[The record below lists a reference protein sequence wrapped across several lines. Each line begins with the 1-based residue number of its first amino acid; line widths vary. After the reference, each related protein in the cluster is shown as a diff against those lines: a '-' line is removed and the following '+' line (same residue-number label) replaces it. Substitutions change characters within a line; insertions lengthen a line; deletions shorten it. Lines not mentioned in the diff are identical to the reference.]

1 MANNNL
7 PVKQVPSAIEAEI
20 AVIGSIFMEP
30 SSIIIARDSISSDD
44 FYDIKN
50 KLIYKTMILLNDA
63 GMSVDVATV
72 VGSLKTNQ
80 LLDQAGGTDYL
91 LEISKFSYSASNI
104 ETYLEMIYSASMKRK
119 AIGTLEELVQ
129 KGYEAGDVTKYI
141 DNVERTVFDMSKHRK
156 TTSFETIR
164 AVTEQLEKNTEARSK
179 QDTQLVGFDTGFPT
193 LNQYTQ
199 GFQGGQLIILAARPA
214 MGKSAMALNLAMN
227 ISTINDVNVAI
238 FSLEMS
244 NEQLVQRMVAAT
256 GSIKLKMIQSG
267 HMDKNSWVRFSPCLE
282 RVANMKIFFDDSS
295 DSTIESIRAKCRKL
309 KQENGLG
316 MIVIDYLQL
325 IDYDDDSSKMSQVQ
339 KITIISRSLKLMA
352 RELDV
357 PIIVLSQL
365 SRAVEGRDD
374 KKPIMSDLRDSGSIE
389 QDADI
394 VLFLYSEDYYEN
406 ITNTTSKI
414 ELLIAKHRN
423 GETGSV
429 EFVFEKNIS
438 KFNNFAYKEEGKNE

>member
-7 PVKQVPSAIEAEI
+7 PIKQMPSAVEAEV
-20 AVIGSIFMEP
+20 AVIGSLFMEP
-30 SSIIIARDSISSDD
+30 SSIIIARDYVNADD
-44 FYDIKN
+44 FYDIRN

-227 ISTINDVNVAI
+227 VSTINDVNVAI

-282 RVANMKIFFDDSS
+282 RVANMKI
-295 DSTIESIRAKCRKL
+295 L
-309 KQENGLG
+309 P
-316 MIVIDYLQL
+316 
-325 IDYDDDSSKMSQVQ
+325 
-339 KITIISRSLKLMA
+339 
-352 RELDV
+352 V
-357 PIIVLSQL
+357 PMLPIPNWAGGFLSHD
-365 SRAVEGRDD
+365 EG
-374 KKPIMSDLRDSGSIE
+374 I
-389 QDADI
+389 
-394 VLFLYSEDYYEN
+394 
-406 ITNTTSKI
+406 
-414 ELLIAKHRN
+414 
-423 GETGSV
+423 
-429 EFVFEKNIS
+429 FEPCQGD
-438 KFNNFAYKEEGKNE
+438 F

>member
-7 PVKQVPSAIEAEI
+7 PIKQMPSAVEAEV
-20 AVIGSIFMEP
+20 AVIGSLFMEP
-30 SSIIIARDSISSDD
+30 SSIIIARDYVNADD
-44 FYDIKN
+44 FYDIRN

-282 RVANMKIFFDDSS
+282 RFANMKIFFDDSS

-389 QDADI
+389 QDADM
-394 VLFLYSEDYYEN
+394 VLLLYRDEYYNKASTRKGDADLILGKNRSGATGEIAMIWTGEYMKFREKRSEDEV
-406 ITNTTSKI
+406 S
-414 ELLIAKHRN
+414 E
-423 GETGSV
+423 
-429 EFVFEKNIS
+429 
-438 KFNNFAYKEEGKNE
+438 

>member
-1 MANNNL
+1 MANNIL
-7 PVKQVPSAIEAEI
+7 PTKQVPAAVEAEI
-20 AVIGSIFMEP
+20 AVIGSIFLEP

-50 KLIYKTMILLNDA
+50 KLIYKTMVLLSDA
-63 GMSVDVATV
+63 GMDIDVASV
-72 VGSLKTNQ
+72 VTSLNENK
-80 LLDQAGGTDYL
+80 LLEQAGGTDYL

-104 ETYLEMIYSASMKRK
+104 ETYLDMIYSASMKRK
-119 AIGTLEELVQ
+119 AIETLEDLVQ
-129 KGYEAGDVTKYI
+129 KGYEAGEVSKYI

-164 AVTEQLEKNTEARSK
+164 AVTEKLEKNTESRSK

-227 ISTINDVNVAI
+227 VSTINDVNVAI

-256 GSIKLKMIQSG
+256 GSIKLGMIQSG
-267 HMDKNSWVRFSPCLE
+267 HMDRNSWVRFSPCLE

-325 IDYDDDSSKMSQVQ
+325 IEYDNDSDKMSQVQ

-365 SRAVEGRDD
+365 SRQVETRDD
-374 KKPIMSDLRDSGSIE
+374 KRPIMSDLRDSGSIE
-389 QDADI
+389 QDADM
-394 VLFLYSEDYYEN
+394 VLLLYRDEYYNKASTRKGEADLILGKNRSGATGEIAMIWTGEYMKFREKRSEDEV
-406 ITNTTSKI
+406 S
-414 ELLIAKHRN
+414 E
-423 GETGSV
+423 
-429 EFVFEKNIS
+429 
-438 KFNNFAYKEEGKNE
+438 

>member
-1 MANNNL
+1 MASNSL
-7 PVKQVPSAIEAEI
+7 PVKQTPSAIEAEV
-20 AVIGSIFMEP
+20 AVIGSLFMEP
-30 SSIIIARDSISSDD
+30 SSIIIARDFVSADD

-50 KLIYKTMILLNDA
+50 KLIYKTMVLLSDA
-63 GMSVDVATV
+63 GMSIDVASV
-72 VGSLKTNQ
+72 VTSLSNNQ
-80 LLDQAGGTDYL
+80 LLEQAGGTDYL

-119 AIGTLEELVQ
+119 AIETLEGLVQ
-129 KGYEAGDVTKYI
+129 KGYESGEVSKYI

-164 AVTEQLEKNTEARSK
+164 TVTERLEQNTERRSK
-179 QDTQLVGFDTGFPT
+179 QDTQLVGFDTGFST

-199 GFQGGQLIILAARPA
+199 GFQPGQLIILAARPA

-227 ISTINDVNVAI
+227 VSTINDVNVAI

-256 GSIKLKMIQSG
+256 GSINLKMIQSG
-267 HMDKNSWVRFSPCLE
+267 HMDRNSWMRFSPCLE

-325 IDYDDDSSKMSQVQ
+325 IEYDDDSNKMSQVQ

-352 RELDV
+352 RELEV
-357 PIIVLSQL
+357 PIVVLSQL
-365 SRAVEGRDD
+365 SRGVEQRDD
-374 KKPIMSDLRDSGSIE
+374 KRPIMSDLRDSGSIE
-389 QDADI
+389 QDADM
-394 VLFLYSEDYYEN
+394 VLLLYRDEYYNKASTRKGEADLILGKNRSGATGEIAMIWTGEYMKFREKRSEDEV
-406 ITNTTSKI
+406 S
-414 ELLIAKHRN
+414 E
-423 GETGSV
+423 
-429 EFVFEKNIS
+429 
-438 KFNNFAYKEEGKNE
+438 

>member
-7 PVKQVPSAIEAEI
+7 PIKQMPSAVEAEV
-20 AVIGSIFMEP
+20 AVIGSLLMEP
-30 SSIIIARDSISSDD
+30 SSIIIARDYVNADD
-44 FYDIKN
+44 FYDIRN
-50 KLIYKTMILLNDA
+50 NLIYKTMILLNDA

-227 ISTINDVNVAI
+227 VSTINDVNVAI

-389 QDADI
+389 QDADM
-394 VLFLYSEDYYEN
+394 VLLLYRDEYYNKASTRKGEADLILGKNRSGATGEIAMIWTGEYMKFREKRSEDEV
-406 ITNTTSKI
+406 S
-414 ELLIAKHRN
+414 E
-423 GETGSV
+423 
-429 EFVFEKNIS
+429 
-438 KFNNFAYKEEGKNE
+438 

>member
-1 MANNNL
+1 MPNNSL
-7 PVKQVPSAIEAEI
+7 PIKQMPTAIEAEA
-20 AVIGSIFMEP
+20 AVIGSIFLEP
-30 SSIIIARDSISSDD
+30 SSIIIARDSISSED

-50 KLIYKTMILLNDA
+50 KLIYKTMVLLSDA
-63 GMSVDVATV
+63 GMSVDVTSV
-72 VGSLKTNQ
+72 VSSLSNNN
-80 LLDQAGGTDYL
+80 LLEQAGGMDYL
-91 LEISKFSYSASNI
+91 LEISKLSYSASNI
-104 ETYLEMIYSASMKRK
+104 ETYLDMIYSASMKRK
-119 AIGTLEELVQ
+119 AITTLETLVQ
-129 KGYEAGDVTKYI
+129 KGYEVGEVSKYI
-141 DNVERTVFDMSKHRK
+141 DTVERTVFDMSKHRK

-164 AVTEQLEKNTEARSK
+164 SVTERLERNTEARSK

-193 LNQYTQ
+193 LNLYTQ
-199 GFQGGQLIILAARPA
+199 GFQPGQLIILAARPA

-227 ISTINDVNVAI
+227 ISQINDVNVAI

-256 GSIKLKMIQSG
+256 GSIKLGMIQSG

-325 IDYDDDSSKMSQVQ
+325 IEYDSDSDKMSQVQ

-352 RELDV
+352 RELEV

-365 SRAVEGRDD
+365 SRGVEQRDD

-389 QDADI
+389 QDADM
-394 VLFLYSEDYYEN
+394 VLLLYRDEYYNKASTRKGEADLILGKNRSGATGEIAMIWTGEYMKFREKRSEDEV
-406 ITNTTSKI
+406 S
-414 ELLIAKHRN
+414 E
-423 GETGSV
+423 
-429 EFVFEKNIS
+429 
-438 KFNNFAYKEEGKNE
+438 